1 MKVLIAL
8 HHPFILWNAPPWLSE
23 RLREDFPELQI
34 QQLPSYE
41 GVSEAITDAEVAIA
55 WSIRPEQLAQA
66 RKLKWIHSPA
76 AAVHQLLFP
85 ELVSSDVTVTNA
97 RGIHGPVVAE
107 HALALVLALAKRL
120 PQAMRLHC
128 LKFTL
133 WNTPR

>member
-1 MKVLIAL
+1 MKLLISL
-8 HHPFILWNAPPWLSE
+8 HLHFSLWNAPPWLSE

-85 ELVSSDVTVTNA
+85 ELVSSNVPVTNA

-107 HALALVLALAKRL
+107 HALALLLALAQRR
-120 PQAMRLHC
+120 PPAI
-128 LKFTL
+128 
-133 WNTPR
+133 

>member
-8 HHPFILWNAPPWLSE
+8 HHPFILWNAPPWPSD
-23 RLREDFPELQI
+23 RLREDFPDLQI

-55 WSIRPEQLAQA
+55 WSIRPEQFSQA
-66 RKLKWIHSPA
+66 KKLKWIHSPA

-85 ELVSSDVTVTNA
+85 EMVSSNVTVTNA

-107 HALALVLALAKRL
+107 HALALVLALAKSL
-120 PQAMRLHC
+120 PQAMRL
-128 LKFTL
+128 
-133 WNTPR
+133 